1 MYSEKILTC
10 VGRLH
15 ICSQHNQYDP
25 YWNFCWFQIR
35 QLWKFLQFLIAL
47 IYENVILWPWQVT
60 VHFFFNEY
68 LVLRTSNS
76 MLSLEAHQLA
86 FFVLCFGSDI
96 WLHVSGSGKRRGKEA
111 IFFHL
116 NLFHGFINICRVE
129 ITIVF
134 IRIKFINLFLRWF
147 SMMGSCHS
155 FRLTSFILPSW
166 IYGFFNILF
175 RHHFWSWCLWIM
187 YVKINCFQYYFP

>member
-15 ICSQHNQYDP
+15 ICSQQNQYDP

-35 QLWKFLQFLIAL
+35 QLWKFLQVLIAL

-116 NLFHGFINICRVE
+116 NLFHGFINICRCQIQGVSQFFLFKKSLLIERKLVSPVE
-129 ITIVF
+129 I
-134 IRIKFINLFLRWF
+134 LRF
-147 SMMGSCHS
+147 S
-155 FRLTSFILPSW
+155 
-166 IYGFFNILF
+166 
-175 RHHFWSWCLWIM
+175 
-187 YVKINCFQYYFP
+187 QYQLK